1 MRETDL
7 RLLNGADRK
16 SDKKGNTIMDEY
28 NKKVEMDINNA
39 VLENMQDSL
48 AAANRF
54 RIFGLSIILVAAFVI
69 IALQAW
75 SMQKIEKGVS
85 ELNEKVIYLNSVTG
99 DVANNVYDIKEQ
111 KTNSSFGTGQQ
122 NIVVR

>member
-1 MRETDL
+1 MGWE
-7 RLLNGADRK
+7 LN
-16 SDKKGNTIMDEY
+16 KKGNTNMDEY
-28 NKKVEMDINNA
+28 NKTVETDFNNP

-48 AAANRF
+48 AAANRI
-54 RIFGLSIILVAAFVI
+54 RVFGVAIIIVAAFEI

-75 SMQKIEKGVS
+75 SMQNIEKGVS
-85 ELNEKVIYLNSVTG
+85 DLNEKVIYLNLVTG

-122 NIVVR
+122 NIVVH

>member
-1 MRETDL
+1 MREMDL
-7 RLLNGADRK
+7 RLLNGADQK

-99 DVANNVYDIKEQ
+99 DVANYVYDIKEQ
-111 KTNSSFGTGQQ
+111 KTNSSFGTGHQ
-122 NIVVR
+122 NIVVS